1 MKLAVPDPISKSPFR
16 AVAAVED
23 MKRDVPCYD
32 PVIGPSFVE
41 AMNGLRQGLGMLE
54 SDAGCAAMLPESCQ
68 PLRH

>member
-1 MKLAVPDPISKSPFR
+1 MKLAVPDPISKSSFR

-32 PVIGPSFVE
+32 PVIRPSFGE
-41 AMNGLRQGLGMLE
+41 AMNGLRRVGMLE